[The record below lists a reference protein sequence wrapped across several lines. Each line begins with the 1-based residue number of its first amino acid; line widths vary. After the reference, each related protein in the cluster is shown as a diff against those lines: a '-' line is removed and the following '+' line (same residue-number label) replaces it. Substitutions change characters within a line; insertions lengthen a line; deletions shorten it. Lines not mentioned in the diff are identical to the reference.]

1 MLKPIKPKRISDQ
14 VYEQLKDLIFK
25 GEIKPGQQLLT
36 ERELAGS
43 LGVSRPTVREAINKL
58 VAIGLLEHRQGQGTF
73 VRAPASGDKDFLM
86 NYMEG
91 HEPDLVELL
100 EVRLG
105 IECNAVALAA
115 RRATEEDIAT
125 LEKLLKAMEENFAA
139 GNVEGVDD
147 VAFHMAIAY
156 ATKNVVQIHVMKN
169 FYDLLFYGIKEN
181 LEHLYTAHENLTAV
195 IQQHTG
201 IVDGIRQHD
210 PDAASRAMK
219 EHITFVIDFFRKG
232 GAEGSFSGIQPPKA
246 IPEGPAGSGE

>member
-25 GEIKPGQQLLT
+25 GEIKPGEQLLT

-73 VRAPASGDKDFLM
+73 VRAPASGEKDFLM

-125 LEKLLKAMEENFAA
+125 LEKLVEAMSVDFAS
-139 GNVEGVDD
+139 GNVEGSDD
-147 VAFHMAIAY
+147 VAFHMAVAY
-156 ATKNVVQIHVMKN
+156 ATKNIVQIHVMKN

-181 LEHLYTAHENLTAV
+181 LQHLYTEQGNLTIV
-195 IQQHTG
+195 LRQHRA
-201 IVDGIRQHD
+201 IVDAIRRHD
-210 PDAASRAMK
+210 PDSAFLAMK
-219 EHITFVIDFFRKG
+219 EHILFVIEFFRKTG
-232 GAEGSFSGIQPPKA
+232 NLQAAATTESSRAATP
-246 IPEGPAGSGE
+246 